1 MSYPNHREHVIAL
14 ISEGTATRAS
24 LCEALNIK
32 PTSLA
37 SIFSQLRLMGKC
49 PIEDDNKV
57 LRLGTPEEYDAL
69 KAAKTSNKK
78 VLTPEEQLDAAAKRV
93 DRATKAF
100 DKATENK
107 NQDKSPKTKWK
118 FKAAE
123 AELELAKIALAELTG
138 ATAAVD
144 PSDDSFAG

>member
-14 ISEGTATRAS
+14 INEGSATRAS
-24 LCEALNIK
+24 LCETLNIK

-69 KAAKTSNKK
+69 KATKTSNKK

>member
-14 ISEGTATRAS
+14 INEGTATRAS
-24 LCEALNIK
+24 LCEVLNIK

-49 PIEDDNKV
+49 PIEDDNKI
-57 LRLGTPEEYDAL
+57 LRLGTTEEYDAL
-69 KAAKTSNKK
+69 KATKTSNKK
-78 VLTPEEQLDAAAKRV
+78 VLTPEEQLDAANKRV
-93 DRATKAF
+93 DRATKAY

-107 NQDKSPKTKWK
+107 NQDKSAKTKWK

-138 ATAAVD
+138 SGVPADGTDGA
-144 PSDDSFAG
+144 FA